1 MTAEKKCV
9 LIVDDSAND
18 IHLLMENL
26 KQDYAVLAATSGKK
40 ALEIVSNNPKPD
52 VILMDV
58 VMPDMDGYETC
69 RRLKQNPET
78 RNTQVIFVSA
88 NDCVEERLLG
98 YKAGGWDY
106 LIKPVQPDELLQKIK
121 LAIKNLEVLEESA
134 QSHEQLEEAQSQLL
148 QSEKMA
154 SIGQLAAGVAHE
166 INNPVGYINSNI
178 GTLQGYIQ
186 DLFRVLDAYS
196 QIEASV
202 VETDEAMQQLKVIK
216 QEVDLGFLKQDIVD
230 LIGESQEGLDRVSKI
245 VRDLKDFSH
254 VDEAEWQWADLHTGI
269 DSTLNIVNN
278 ELKYKAEV
286 IKEYGELPEV
296 ECIAAQ
302 INQIVMNL
310 LVNAAH
316 AIKVRGTIKISTGTE
331 ANDWVWIS
339 VSDDGKGIKQEDIN
353 KVFNPFFTTK
363 PVGKGTGLGL
373 SLAYSIIEKHNGKI
387 SVESKPGRTVFT
399 IRLPIKHS
407 AESVLV
413 EPGAGG

>member
-1 MTAEKKCV
+1 MTAEKKCI

-18 IHLLMENL
+18 IHMLMENL
-26 KQDYAVLAATSGKK
+26 KQDYAVLAATSGEK
-40 ALEIVSNNPKPD
+40 ALEVVRNNRKPD

-58 VMPDMDGYETC
+58 VMAGMSGYETC
-69 RRLKQNPET
+69 RRLKQNSET
-78 RNTQVIFVSA
+78 RNIEVIFVSA

-98 YKAGGWDY
+98 YEAGGSDY
-106 LIKPVQPDELLQKIK
+106 LVKPVQSGELLQKIK
-121 LAIKNLEVLEESA
+121 LAIKNLEILEESA

-178 GTLQGYIQ
+178 GTLQDYIQ
-186 DLFRVLDAYS
+186 DLFRVLDAYG

-202 VETDEAMQQLKVIK
+202 ADTDQAMLQLKATK
-216 QEVDLGFLKQDIVD
+216 QEVDLGFLKQDIMD

-245 VRDLKDFSH
+245 VQDLKDFSH
-254 VDEAEWQWADLHTGI
+254 VDEAEWQWAELHTGI

-316 AIKVRGTIKISTGTE
+316 AIETRGTIRISTGTE
-331 ANDWVWIS
+331 GNDWVWIS
-339 VSDDGKGIKQEDIN
+339 ISDDGQGIKQEDLNNI
-353 KVFNPFFTTK
+353 FNPFFTTK

-387 SVESKPGRTVFT
+387 GVESKPGRTVFT
-399 IRLPIKHS
+399 IKLPVKHID
-407 AESVLV
+407 ESEML
-413 EPGAGG
+413 EAGSEG